1 MSRLKGSR
9 RLDLVV
15 DLARRK
21 REEADRILQESSAKL
36 QQAKQ
41 GLEQL
46 EAFLGEYIEE
56 TRLKQG
62 DTLNSMQLQV
72 PTAFIGRLRGSVSQQ
87 NQVVEHLAR
96 QHSEVEAWW
105 RKLYARERAII
116 KLQTK
121 LKDRESIVEEKQLQK
136 QIDELW
142 QNRPIN
148 HI

>member
-1 MSRLKGSR
+1 MSRFKGSR

-15 DLARRK
+15 DLAKRK
-21 REEADRILQESSAKL
+21 REEADRILQESSSKL

-46 EAFLGEYIEE
+46 KTFLGEYIEE

-72 PTAFIGRLRGSVSQQ
+72 PTAFIGRLRGSISQQ

-96 QHSEVEAWW
+96 QHNEVEAWW
-105 RKLYARERAII
+105 RKLYARERAIV
-116 KLQTK
+116 KLQAK